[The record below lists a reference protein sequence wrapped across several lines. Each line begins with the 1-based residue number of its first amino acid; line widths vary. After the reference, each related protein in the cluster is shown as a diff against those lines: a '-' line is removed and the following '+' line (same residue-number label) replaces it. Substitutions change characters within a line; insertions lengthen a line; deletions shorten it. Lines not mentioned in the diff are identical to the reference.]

1 MTLVATSVIRRFSY
15 QGIVLDDPG
24 PDLTPEQVRDMYAAA
39 YGELTTAE
47 VICLGIENGQQ
58 TFEFKKKVGDKG

>member
-1 MTLVATSVIRRFSY
+1 MAIEATVVKRKFRF
-15 QGIVLDDPG
+15 QGIDLDDPG
-24 PDLTPEQVRDMYAAA
+24 PHMKPEQVRDLYAAA

-58 TFEFKKKVGDKG
+58 IYEFKKKVGDKG